1 TDRRSSD
8 SRAGSR
14 RNRAPAAPP
23 APATRRRACFPWVL
37 GLLVLLL
44 AGAAGA
50 FALFRSPGLAPA
62 PGATATPQVLVA
74 RPFSVRDLQIEVPYG
89 ASREAVDAAFT
100 AAFLALARQDCQCE
114 ARIAPGSLVYLYGG
128 EPRQIGIAGNRERYQ
143 ASMEA
148 TLLVPER

>member
-1 TDRRSSD
+1 MT
-8 SRAGSR
+8 AQQ
-14 RNRAPAAPP
+14 PIQLPP
-23 APATRRRACFPWVL
+23 VQRKPRVVRVL
-37 GLLVLLL
+37 KWGVGLLL

-50 FALFRSPGLAPA
+50 FVLLRSSGLTPA

-74 RPFSVRDLQIEVPYG
+74 RPFSVRDLEIEVPYG
-89 ASREAVDAAFT
+89 ASRETVDSAFA

-128 EPRQIGIAGNRERYQ
+128 EPRQIGIVGNRERYQ

-148 TLLVPER
+148 TLLAPER